1 MILPHEL
8 ENIVLDYYYSR
19 WLFEKKRICH
29 REIRHLWMLQEVKL
43 FYEVFYS
50 PTNVASVAS
59 DALHPLQNQ
68 TTYYDAII
76 SAHL

>member
-19 WLFEKKRICH
+19 WLFEKKQICH

-43 FYEVFYS
+43 FYQVFYS
-50 PTNVASVAS
+50 PTNV
-59 DALHPLQNQ
+59 NQ